1 MNFNC
6 NHVGSTGGKTIVCLW
21 QGQRRQ
27 LAYICHLRHL
37 FEYTIKTNYY
47 FRIAACAV
55 TLRMQDG
62 IMSPL
67 VSRVC
72 EYPLCHAI

>member
-47 FRIAACAV
+47 FRIAARGCDPPHARRHYV
-55 TLRMQDG
+55 TA
-62 IMSPL
+62 
-67 VSRVC
+67 RVPC
-72 EYPLCHAI
+72 L